1 MKDLRHQSSSRLRG
15 WSGLLR
21 IEKRLVSVLLS
32 TTASMVSNLQP
43 IAKPFLP
50 DQFVQFVG
58 VAGSDAV
65 SPADHSKVQRA
76 GRLIGNVQHPDVHQE
91 ESQLPQEGESA
102 HPLLVYSLAVGLPV
116 QVARWC

>member
-1 MKDLRHQSSSRLRG
+1 
-15 WSGLLR
+15 
-21 IEKRLVSVLLS
+21 
-32 TTASMVSNLQP
+32 MVSNLQP

-76 GRLIGNVQHPDVHQE
+76 GRLIGNVQHPNVHQE

-102 HPLLVYSLAVGLPV
+102 HPLLVYSLALVFQFRWLGGVECTGEIKERDCYFAASTTQLLV
-116 QVARWC
+116 SSLQQVDEH